1 VGLYRKA
8 GEQHAQADKR
18 TPVKPID
25 HDGTPPPYRYDA
37 FLQTRSLANP
47 AASSSPARIAPDHA
61 DCILANQLQ
70 SERLTDRQTSRPPD
84 RRDTMSQWRIRHLD
98 GIEMEQAAYV
108 AVDWGTSSFRLW
120 LVDRAGNI
128 LGERRS
134 HEGMMVA
141 GKLGFATVLQSHLE
155 AVGAAPGLPVIVCG
169 MAGARGGWVEA
180 GYVDTPARLTSILKH
195 AVTVPGRDRD
205 IRILPGIAQR
215 DPKAPDVMRGEE
227 TQLLGALGMD
237 AADDAVVCMPG
248 THSKWVR
255 ANGGTV
261 ERFATFMTGELF
273 DAVSRETILS
283 HAVAGSDEAEDIDA
297 FTSAV
302 MAAFETP
309 SFAANLLFQVRSGQ
323 LLYGGKPSSA
333 REKIS
338 GTLIG
343 LELAAGLAGE
353 KPRGGITLVASGRLQ
368 RLYQLA
374 FDTVSVPV
382 RSIGAEDAVRRGL
395 SMAAGSIWNG

>member
-1 VGLYRKA
+1 
-8 GEQHAQADKR
+8 
-18 TPVKPID
+18 
-25 HDGTPPPYRYDA
+25 
-37 FLQTRSLANP
+37 
-47 AASSSPARIAPDHA
+47 
-61 DCILANQLQ
+61 
-70 SERLTDRQTSRPPD
+70 
-84 RRDTMSQWRIRHLD
+84 
-98 GIEMEQAAYV
+98 MEQAAYV

-134 HEGMMVA
+134 HEGMMAA

-155 AVGAAPGLPVIVCG
+155 AAGAAPGLPVIVCG

-180 GYVDTPARLTSILKH
+180 GYVDTPARLASVLKH
-195 AVTVPGRDRD
+195 AVTVPGQDRD

-215 DPKAPDVMRGEE
+215 DPNAPDVMRGEE
-227 TQLLGALGMD
+227 TQLLGALGVE
-237 AADDAVVCMPG
+237 ASDDAVVCMPG

-255 ANGGTV
+255 AKGGSV
-261 ERFATFMTGELF
+261 EGFATFMTGELF

-283 HAVAGSDEAEDIDA
+283 HAVAGADEAEDIDA
-297 FTSAV
+297 FKSAV

-343 LELAAGLAGE
+343 LELAAGLVGE
-353 KPRGGITLVASGRLQ
+353 ARKEGIMLVASGRLQ

-395 SMAAGSIWNG
+395 SMAAESIWNV